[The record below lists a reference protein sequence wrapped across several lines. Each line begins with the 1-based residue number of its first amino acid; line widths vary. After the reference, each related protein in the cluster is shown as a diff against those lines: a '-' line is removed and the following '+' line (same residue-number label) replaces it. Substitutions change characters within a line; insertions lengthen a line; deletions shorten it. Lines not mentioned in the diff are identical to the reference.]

1 MALPADAKIYSADD
15 HLIEPAHLWVD
26 RAPAKYRDRAPHIEE
41 VDGRECW
48 VFEDQRYLLTMGSC
62 RPREG
67 FSEEGYPPAPGTA
80 RYDEIRPGCYDPA
93 ERLRDMD
100 LDGVWAQ
107 LLFPNYARFAGHRFY
122 PDAQDQDLALWALQA
137 YNDHLL
143 EEWCALAPDRI
154 FGAAILPLH
163 RMDDAVTELE
173 RVVAKGARAVAFWEN
188 PTVLGLPSIHTDYW
202 DPLFA
207 AAQEMRIP
215 LCTHIGSSSKLV
227 STSTDAPVTVQVT
240 LLGVNSMMAAAD
252 WLLGNVFDRFPTLK
266 VILSEGGTGWIPYL
280 VERADKV
287 WHDARIDFDPI
298 LGRMHHKPK
307 QPPSVNFREHMYACL
322 VDERFALTALD
333 QLPVDNILF
342 EGDYPHGDGLFPNNP
357 AYLEKVLADVPDD
370 IAVKI
375 AGITLAGLLQ
385 AG

>member
-1 MALPADAKIYSADD
+1 MALPPSAKIYSADD

-80 RYDEIRPGCYDPA
+80 RYDEIRPGNYDPA
-93 ERLRDMD
+93 ERLHDMD

-122 PDAQDQDLALWALQA
+122 PVAQDQDLALWALQT
-137 YNDHLL
+137 YNDHLF
-143 EEWCALAPDRI
+143 EEWCGLAPDRI

-163 RMDDAVTELE
+163 RMDEAVAELE
-173 RVVAKGARAVAFWEN
+173 RVVAKGARAVAFSEN
-188 PTVLGLPSIHTDYW
+188 PTVLGMPSIHTDYW

-207 AAQEMRIP
+207 AAQSLQIP

-227 STSTDAPVTVQVT
+227 STSPDAPVTVQVT

-252 WLLGNVFDRFPTLK
+252 WLLGNVFDRFPTLQ

-287 WHDARIDFDPI
+287 WHDPRIDFDPI

-307 QPPSVNFREHMYACL
+307 LPPSVNFREHMYACL

-342 EGDYPHGDGLFPNNP
+342 EGDYPHGDGLFPNNR

-370 IAVKI
+370 VAVKI
-375 AGITLAGLLQ
+375 AGSTLAGLLQ

>member
-1 MALPADAKIYSADD
+1 MLPSSARIYSADD

-26 RAPAKYRDRAPHIEE
+26 RVPAKYRDRCPRIVE

-62 RPREG
+62 RPRDG
-67 FSEEGYPPAPGTA
+67 FAEEGYPPAPGTA
-80 RYDEIRPGCYDPA
+80 RYDEIRPGNYDPA
-93 ERLRDMD
+93 ERLKDMD
-100 LDGVWAQ
+100 LDGTWGQ
-107 LLFPNYARFAGHRFY
+107 LLFPNYARFAGHRFF
-122 PDAQDQDLALWALQA
+122 PNAQDQDLALACLVA

-143 EEWCALAPDRI
+143 EEWCALAPDRL

-163 RMDDAVTELE
+163 RIDDAVAELE
-173 RVVAKGARAVAFWEN
+173 RVVAKGARAIAFSEN

-207 AAQEMRIP
+207 AAQDAQVP
-215 LCTHIGSSSKLV
+215 LCTHIGSSSRLV
-227 STSTDAPVTVQVT
+227 STSADAPVTVQVT

-252 WLLGNVFDRFPTLK
+252 WLLGSVFDRFANLT
-266 VILSEGGTGWIPYL
+266 VILSEGGVGWIPYL

-287 WHDARIDFDPI
+287 WHDKRIDFDPV
-298 LGRMHHKPK
+298 LGRLHHKPA

-342 EGDYPHGDGLFPNNP
+342 EGDYPHGDGLWPNNR
-357 AYLEKVLADVPDD
+357 AYLEKVLTDVPDET
-370 IAVKI
+370 AAKI
-375 AGITLAGLLQ
+375 AGSTLRRLLK
-385 AG
+385 G

>member
-342 EGDYPHGDGLFPNNP
+342 EGDYPHGDGLFPNNR

-375 AGITLAGLLQ
+375 AGITLPGLLQ

>member
-173 RVVAKGARAVAFWEN
+173 RVVAKGARAVAFSEN

-342 EGDYPHGDGLFPNNP
+342 EGDYPHGDGLFPNNR

>member
-173 RVVAKGARAVAFWEN
+173 RVVAKGARAVAFSEN

>member
-1 MALPADAKIYSADD
+1 MALPANAKIYSADD

-26 RAPAKYRDRAPHIEE
+26 RVPAKYRDRAPHIEE

-48 VFEDQRYLLTMGSC
+48 VFEDQRYFLTMGSC
-62 RPREG
+62 RPAEG

-80 RYDEIRPGCYDPA
+80 RYDEIRPGCYDA
-93 ERLRDMD
+93 TERLKDMD

-122 PDAQDQDLALWALQA
+122 PEAHDQDLALVCLQA

-143 EEWCALAPDRI
+143 EEWCAVAPDRI

-163 RMDDAVTELE
+163 RMDDAVRELE
-173 RVVAKGARAVAFWEN
+173 RVVAMGARAVAFSEN

-215 LCTHIGSSSKLV
+215 LCTHIGSSSRLV
-227 STSTDAPVTVQVT
+227 STSPDAPVTVQVT

-266 VILSEGGTGWIPYL
+266 VILSEGGTGWIPYV

-287 WHDARIDFDPI
+287 WHDHRIDYDPI
-298 LGRMHHKPK
+298 LGRMHHKPQ
-307 QPPSVNFREHMYACL
+307 QPPSVNFRDHMYACL

-333 QLPVDNILF
+333 QMPVDNILF
-342 EGDYPHGDGLFPNNP
+342 EGDFPHGDGLFPNNRR
-357 AYLEKVLADVPDD
+357 YLEKVLADVPDD
-370 IAVKI
+370 VATKI
-375 AGITLAGLLQ
+375 AGTTLAGLLQ